1 VPAASVLLY
10 DNPVSGNCYK
20 ARLLLAYLGIPYE
33 RRELSVEDRSNREDV
48 LGGLSPALR
57 VPTIVLDDGRSL
69 GESGAILWYFGE
81 GTRFVPEDPFERAQV
96 LQWMF
101 FEQYDHEPA
110 IAVVRFWVTHG
121 RADEFADRLP
131 ERMEAGYKALRALE
145 RHLEGR
151 LYLVGDRLSLADIA
165 LYAYTHVAEEGGFD
179 LEPYPAIRS
188 WLGRVAAEP
197 AHVPIDA

>member
-1 VPAASVLLY
+1 LVLY

-20 ARLLLAYLGIPYE
+20 VRLLLAHLGISYE
-33 RRELSVEDRSNREDV
+33 RRELSVEDRSNRDEV
-48 LGGLSPALR
+48 LGGLSPAQR

-110 IAVVRFWVTHG
+110 IAVVRFWVTHS
-121 RADEFADRLP
+121 RVDEHADQLP
-131 ERMEAGYKALRALE
+131 ERMEAGYKALRAME
-145 RHLEGR
+145 RRLDGR
-151 LYLVGDRLSLADIA
+151 QYLVGSRLSLADIA
-165 LYAYTHVAEEGGFD
+165 LYAYTHVADEGGFD
-179 LEPYPAIRS
+179 LGAYPTIRA
-188 WLGRVAAEP
+188 WLDRVASEP
-197 AHVPIDA
+197 GHISIDA